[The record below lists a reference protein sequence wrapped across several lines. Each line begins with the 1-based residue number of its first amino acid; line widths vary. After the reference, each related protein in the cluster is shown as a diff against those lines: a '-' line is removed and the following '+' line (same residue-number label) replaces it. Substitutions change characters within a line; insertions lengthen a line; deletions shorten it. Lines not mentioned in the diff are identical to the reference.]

1 MKNLGLRR
9 QQPLDQAD
17 QETLPPT
24 RSLGVESDETTGWEM
39 TFMRPLMLLSALILG
54 MLGFSGSAHA
64 QAEEQALVDR
74 ATLTLQEMMGP
85 ADNTGDARA
94 LLRNAKAVL
103 ICPRIFRAGFI
114 IGGEFGEC
122 VLSARDGGGSWSSP
136 AFYNLVG
143 GSVGF
148 QAGLQDAQVISLIM
162 TQKGLNAI
170 LDSQVK
176 FGAEAGLAFATL
188 GRSIQGATTAA
199 VGADVVT
206 IGRSR
211 GLFAGVTLDGALL
224 SANSAAMRAY
234 FGREVAARQVVVAME
249 VHNPGSDPL
258 RGALMRLGAPGNGGG
273 SSSAAPAPSGGASS
287 GSAGTGRV
295 QTESLPPANR
305 R

>member
-1 MKNLGLRR
+1 
-9 QQPLDQAD
+9 
-17 QETLPPT
+17 
-24 RSLGVESDETTGWEM
+24 
-39 TFMRPLMLLSALILG
+39 MRPLMLFSALLLG
-54 MLGFSGSAHA
+54 MLGFSGGASA

-103 ICPRIFRAGFI
+103 ICPRVFRAGFI
-114 IGGEFGEC
+114 VGGEFGDC
-122 VLSARDGGGSWSSP
+122 VLAARDGGGSWSSP

-148 QAGLQDAQVISLIM
+148 QAGLQDAQVVSLIM

-170 LDSQVK
+170 LDSQFK

-199 VGADVVT
+199 VGADIVT

-211 GLFAGVTLDGALL
+211 GLFAGITLDGALL
-224 SANSAAMRAY
+224 SADSAKMRAY

-249 VHNPGSDPL
+249 AHNPGSDPL
-258 RGALMRLGAPGNGGG
+258 RGALMRLGAPGSGGG
-273 SSSAAPAPSGGASS
+273 SAAAPAPSGGTSS

-295 QTESLPPANR
+295 QTESLPPPPANR

>member
-1 MKNLGLRR
+1 MAEARL
-9 QQPLDQAD
+9 
-17 QETLPPT
+17 QETLSSM
-24 RSLGVESDETTGWEM
+24 RALGVESAETTGWEM
-39 TFMRPLMLLSALILG
+39 IFMRPIMLFSALL
-54 MLGFSGSAHA
+54 LALFGFSGSARA

-85 ADNTGDARA
+85 ADNTGDAKA

-114 IGGEFGEC
+114 VGGEFGDC
-122 VLSARDGGGSWSSP
+122 LLSARDGGGSWSSP
-136 AFYNLVG
+136 AFYSLTG
-143 GSVGF
+143 GSIGF
-148 QAGLQDAQVISLIM
+148 QAGLQDAQVVSLIM

-170 LDSQVK
+170 LDSQFK

-199 VGADVVT
+199 VGADIVT

-211 GLFAGVTLDGALL
+211 GLFAGITLDGALL
-224 SANSAAMRAY
+224 SANSAKMRAY

-258 RGALMRLGAPGNGGG
+258 RAALMRLGAAGSGG
-273 SSSAAPAPSGGASS
+273 SSAAPAPSGGTSS

-295 QTESLPPANR
+295 QTENLAPPPANR

>member
-1 MKNLGLRR
+1 MI
-9 QQPLDQAD
+9 
-17 QETLPPT
+17 
-24 RSLGVESDETTGWEM
+24 
-39 TFMRPLMLLSALILG
+39 FMRLIMLFSALL
-54 MLGFSGSAHA
+54 LALFGFSGSARA

-114 IGGEFGEC
+114 VGGEFGDC

-136 AFYNLVG
+136 AFYSLVG
-143 GSVGF
+143 GSFGF
-148 QAGLQDAQVISLIM
+148 QAGLQDAQVVSLIM

-170 LDSQVK
+170 LDSQFK

-199 VGADVVT
+199 VGADIVT

-211 GLFAGVTLDGALL
+211 GLFAGITLDGALL
-224 SANSAAMRAY
+224 SANSAKMRAY

-258 RGALMRLGAPGNGGG
+258 RAALMRLGAPGSGG
-273 SSSAAPAPSGGASS
+273 SSAAPAPSGGTSS

-295 QTESLPPANR
+295 QTENLAPPPANR

>member
-1 MKNLGLRR
+1 MF
-9 QQPLDQAD
+9 
-17 QETLPPT
+17 
-24 RSLGVESDETTGWEM
+24 
-39 TFMRPLMLLSALILG
+39 FMRPVMLFSALL
-54 MLGFSGSAHA
+54 LALFGFSGSARA

-114 IGGEFGEC
+114 IGGEFGDC

-136 AFYNLVG
+136 AFYRLVG

-162 TQKGLNAI
+162 TQRGLNAV
-170 LDSQVK
+170 LDSQFK

-199 VGADVVT
+199 VGADIVT

-211 GLFAGVTLDGALL
+211 GLFAGITLDGAVL
-224 SANSAAMRAY
+224 SADSAKMRAY
-234 FGREVAARQVVVAME
+234 FGREAAARQVVVAME
-249 VHNPGSDPL
+249 MHNPGSDPL
-258 RGALMRLGAPGNGGG
+258 RGALMRLGAPGSGGG
-273 SSSAAPAPSGGASS
+273 NSAAPAPSGGTSS
-287 GSAGTGRV
+287 GSAATGRV